1 MVRDNLSRTNY
12 YFLIM
17 FVLTLL
23 RYFLETTKHPI
34 GYPFLKYYPSAEEVF
49 GFEGGMIY
57 KSVNENEYVIIV
69 DNGTLAD
76 FLDED
81 DQDLLDQL
89 VTVIQFDSEEELN
102 NFLGEQNARF
112 KKPIR

>member
-1 MVRDNLSRTNY
+1 MISPA
-12 YFLIM
+12 LIII
-17 FVLTLL
+17 FHYVCFNIIEI
-23 RYFLETTKHPI
+23 FLETTKYPI
-34 GYPFLKYYPSAEEVF
+34 HYPFLKFYPNAEEVL

-57 KSVNENEYVIIV
+57 KSVKENEYVIIV
-69 DNGTLAD
+69 DNGTMAD

-89 VTVIQFDSEEELN
+89 VTVIEFNSEDELN